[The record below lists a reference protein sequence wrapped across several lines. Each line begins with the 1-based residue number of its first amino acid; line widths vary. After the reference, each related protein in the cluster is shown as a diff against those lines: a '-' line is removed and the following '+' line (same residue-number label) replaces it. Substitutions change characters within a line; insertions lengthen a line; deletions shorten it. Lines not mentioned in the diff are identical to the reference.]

1 MAEASHNIHQTKDV
15 RDTNGLAIVDR
26 GIQTIKR
33 DLAAEVGKKKGVYW
47 GDVAKKVA
55 EDHNDKPQRA
65 VFGPPDSVEKNPV
78 QEFKVLQ
85 QNAENYAVD
94 AKNTKRQTEAIQK
107 AGFFRE
113 PIDNGGRS
121 FKPRYGPAQPVER
134 VQSDYVY
141 SKGHLASI
149 KRGESGYDTSTL
161 LKQARPATQGQL
173 QGKLTLDTDKIH
185 SRPQAKT
192 VLKNQAQALE
202 NVLLKEGSISTADLQ
217 KKVPGLRRF
226 TRKYRNLTDTNW
238 ISKAYGNKFTIQD
251 GTVRLKNAPSS
262 SSAAPAP
269 LVVAPPPPPAAVP
282 KPAPKPKLTPAERF
296 KAMRQIYG
304 PKPVN

>member
-1 MAEASHNIHQTKDV
+1 
-15 RDTNGLAIVDR
+15 VDR

-47 GDVAKKVA
+47 GDVAKKVV
-55 EDHNDKPQRA
+55 EDHNEKPQRA
-65 VFGPPDSVEKNPV
+65 VFGPPDNVEKNPV

-85 QNAENYAVD
+85 QNADNYAVD

-134 VQSDYVY
+134 VDSDYVY
-141 SKGHLASI
+141 TKGHLAAV
-149 KRGESGYDTSTL
+149 KRGENGLDTSTL
-161 LKQARPATQGQL
+161 LKQARPATQGRL
-173 QGKLTLDTDKIH
+173 FGKLTLDTDKLH

-226 TRKYRNLTDTNW
+226 TRKYRNLTDINW
-238 ISKAYGNKFTIQD
+238 ITKAYPNKFAIHD
-251 GTVRLKNAPSS
+251 GSVRLKNAPSS
-262 SSAAPAP
+262 SSAAPKV
-269 LVVAPPPPPAAVP
+269 LSSQL
-282 KPAPKPKLTPAERF
+282 PAPVAAPRPAPRSSHPPNASRPCGRYTVGFLCPSTGEQ
-296 KAMRQIYG
+296 KKTY
-304 PKPVN
+304 